1 MTPDEV
7 AIVLTK
13 ASAFDQRTIGEADVM
28 AWHEVLADIPVDDA
42 LAAVTEHYR
51 ESSTRLWPADLR
63 RLAADIDHRRRGA
76 ARAREI
82 EAVAEQEQLGRGPAV
97 DRHAETAALLGEV
110 LARISSPD
118 IDPVRERAIARARK
132 ERGRPTPTPAR
143 QRYQPRKP
151 TFTAPQT
158 YEMEALALRYLLDGY
173 TAEQV
178 SERFSVSKK
187 WCTRA
192 LRKFRGGD

>member
-13 ASAFDQRTIGEADVM
+13 ASAFDQRTIGETDVM
-28 AWHEVLADIPVDDA
+28 AWHEVLVDIAVDDA

-51 ESSTRLWPADLR
+51 DSSTRLWPADLR
-63 RLAADIDHRRRGA
+63 RIAAGIDHRRRGA
-76 ARAREI
+76 ERRREI

-110 LARISSPD
+110 LARVSSPD
-118 IDPVRERAIARARK
+118 ADPVRERALARARK
-132 ERGRPTPTPAR
+132 ERGRPAPTPPR

-151 TFTAPQT
+151 TFTGPQT
-158 YEMEALALRYLLDGY
+158 YEMEALVLRYLLDGY
-173 TAEQV
+173 TPEQA

-187 WCTRA
+187 WCQRA